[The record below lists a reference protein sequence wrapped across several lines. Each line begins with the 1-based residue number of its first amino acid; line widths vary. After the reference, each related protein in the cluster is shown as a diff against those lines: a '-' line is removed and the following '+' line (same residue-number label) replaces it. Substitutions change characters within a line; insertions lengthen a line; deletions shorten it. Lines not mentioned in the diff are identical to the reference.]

1 MRITV
6 DTTKAEKML
15 KDTGRRV
22 RKTNWRAMARPA
34 AKIVQ
39 NDLEATAP
47 RLSDGRK
54 MHTFSRAKDGYKVRI
69 RVGNLR
75 KSMRMF
81 TFTRSKL
88 MWVGSRY
95 GVAKNGATIG
105 NSKANS
111 DGFYDKFLVYGVRP
125 HRIGNGR
132 HPGIPKND
140 YVSATARRTESQV
153 KAALMKSGED
163 YVAKLVARANAIS

>member
-1 MRITV
+1 MRVTV
-6 DTTKAEKML
+6 DTTRAERML

-22 RKTNWRAMARPA
+22 RKTNWRQMARPA
-34 AKIVQ
+34 AKIVLS
-39 NDLEATAP
+39 DLEATAP
-47 RLSDGRK
+47 KLSDGRR
-54 MHTFSRAKDGYKVRI
+54 MHTFSRARDGYKIRI
-69 RVGNLR
+69 KVGNLR

-81 TFTRSKL
+81 AFSRSKL

-125 HRIGNGR
+125 HRIGRGR
-132 HPGIPKND
+132 HPGIAKND
-140 YVSATARRTESQV
+140 YVGATARRTESQV
-153 KAALMKSGED
+153 KAALVKSGED
-163 YVAKLVARANAIS
+163 YVAKLVAKANATP